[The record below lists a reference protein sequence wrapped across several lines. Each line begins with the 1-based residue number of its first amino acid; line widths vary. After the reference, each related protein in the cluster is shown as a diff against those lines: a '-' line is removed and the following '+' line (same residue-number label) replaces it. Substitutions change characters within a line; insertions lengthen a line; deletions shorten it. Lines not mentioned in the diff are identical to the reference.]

1 MFLTK
6 KINLI
11 GCLLLVLLGFSSQ
24 LKAISG
30 AEMTYLYL
38 DSNKYIITLQVYR
51 NCSDPVL
58 PNSQTIN
65 FNSIL
70 CGASSS
76 AVLSLDS
83 TLEIS
88 GLRPDTMAYSSCN
101 GGALPGMELYV
112 YTDTIIFSQTCQDWI
127 VSWTGCCRSSSITN
141 LTTTGSSIYIEV
153 GIDSRYK
160 YSGPSFVNTRGFQSS
175 SSWYFNFMMSYYP
188 ADSTNNGFL
197 NRPLN
202 YYNPD
207 TLYQLDSMLFALT
220 CPFQGSNNCL
230 THIAGLSPSQPLLG
244 DLVIDGKTGNI
255 GFRPQTGMSQ
265 NAATAVTIHF
275 MNNNDTVGF
284 IQRDFPI
291 IVIDSPTYS
300 ITPIELMEF
309 EVWNGGGYDSINN
322 TIHLCPN
329 STVILAMTFYN
340 RNRTTMALDPLYTNL
355 DSLFGPGNWTSFLNA
370 NPPFREDSAQVFIQI
385 FSPAFSDTC
394 CGSFSLGLK
403 NYYDLFPFSEPSV
416 FTFNFG
422 RTQLTA
428 QASSTIICPYV
439 GKQIQLNALVQE
451 PALIAGQGSYS
462 WSQVSGPPVLFS
474 NDTIPS
480 PTVIVPAYPAG
491 DSIVL
496 SISHTSAIHPNSNF
510 SCPLQ
515 TQTIVLYY
523 DTAAPCSIPYPKAV
537 EGVVL
542 DDVNSNC
549 IPDPTEERHRL
560 QSLIAFDNGLDTFY
574 YATDT
579 NSYYEAFLD
588 TGTYVVHY
596 IDDNPIWQSCPSSQT
611 LVVDTAYAS
620 QMIDFV
626 VEPLFFCPLLGVDM
640 ETYYYH
646 NWFCYDHDIVIAY
659 SNEGTIAANSPYVSI
674 ELHPSLTFLSSTVPL
689 ASQVGN
695 LYTFNID
702 TVDYGDSGQ
711 FEITVDPDC
720 STFWGT
726 YYRVTAHIYPDSLC
740 NPLARYIVIG
750 DSCIDMPGIL
760 NDSVMF
766 SLNNQSVSY
775 SSPMNYWL
783 LENQVVVDTG
793 TIQLTPGQNL
803 AVIYPRLPDK
813 AYQLVLDP
821 FSTDYIASYPIMC
834 SGPYY
839 YGLPIFPPNFRLP
852 YVSTYHNLWGRPH
865 DPNIKVAVPEGV
877 DSAHYILPNHAIN
890 YTIHFQNTGTDTART
905 VVLLDTLSNVLDIGS
920 LEMGMGSAPY
930 TWQIKPYNATG
941 LHVLEITFDNIML
954 PDSNINEAASHGFVK
969 YQIQQQPDL
978 PNYTRIENSASIYFD
993 TEAPIKTNTAF
1004 HTVCDNCIPMNITG
1018 NSVITSVEY
1027 LEGGRSTT
1035 KLYPNPTAGWLTIE
1049 QASAQ
1054 EAEVQVYSISG
1065 ILLQEKRIQSTIE
1078 ELNISEFPSGT
1089 YFVRIVTKEDSELFK
1104 IIKQ

>member
-51 NCSDPVL
+51 DCSDPVL

-65 FNSIL
+65 FNSVL
-70 CGASSS
+70 CGAGSS

-88 GLRPDTMAYSSCN
+88 GLRPDTMAYSTCN
-101 GGALPGMELYV
+101 GGTLPGMELYV
-112 YTDTIIFSQTCQDWI
+112 YTDTIIFLQTCQDWI
-127 VSWTGCCRSSSITN
+127 ISWTGCCRSSSITN
-141 LTTTGSSIYIEV
+141 LTTTGSPIYIEV

-160 YSGPSFVNTRGFQSS
+160 YSGPRFINTSAPQSS
-175 SSWYFNFMMSYYP
+175 SYWDFMMVYYP
-188 ADSTNNGFL
+188 ADSTFMRL
-197 NRPLN
+197 VDRPLN

-207 TLYQLDSMLFALT
+207 TLYQLDSRLVALT
-220 CPFQGSNNCL
+220 CPLQGPSNCL
-230 THIAGLSPSQPLLG
+230 SHIAGLSADQPIVG
-244 DLVIDGKTGNI
+244 DLSINVINGWTSI
-255 GFRPQTGMSQ
+255 RPQVGLSQ

-291 IVIDSPTYS
+291 IVIDSPVYS
-300 ITPIELMEF
+300 IVPIELMEL
-309 EVWNGGGYDSINN
+309 EVLTGGGYDSITNMF
-322 TIHLCPN
+322 HLCP
-329 STVILAMTFYN
+329 SSAITLSMTFYN
-340 RNRTTMALDPLYTNL
+340 HDETGITLDPIYTNL
-355 DSLFGPGNWTSFLNA
+355 DSIFGPGHWTSFLNT
-370 NPPFREDSAQVFIQI
+370 NSPFRPDSVQVFFLI
-385 FSPAFSDTC
+385 FSPPFSDTC
-394 CGSFSLGLK
+394 CGSFSLGIKSYLV
-403 NYYDLFPFSEPSV
+403 LFPFSESSI
-416 FTFNFG
+416 FTFYFG
-422 RTQLTA
+422 RTQLIV
-428 QASSTIICPYV
+428 QASSDTICPYI
-439 GKQIQLNALVQE
+439 GKQIQLNAWVQE
-451 PALIAGQGSYS
+451 DSLIAGQGSYS
-462 WSQVSGPPVLFS
+462 WTQVSGPPVLFS
-474 NDTIPS
+474 NDTIPN

-491 DSIVL
+491 DSVVL

-515 TQTIVLYY
+515 NQTIVLYY
-523 DTAAPCSIPYPKAV
+523 DTAGSCSIPYPKAV
-537 EGVVL
+537 EGVVW
-542 DDVNSNC
+542 DDSNSNC
-549 IPDPTEERHRL
+549 IPDSTEQRHRL
-560 QSLIAFDNGLDTFY
+560 HSLIAFDNGLDTFY

-579 NSYYEAFLD
+579 NSYYESFLD

-596 IDDNPIWQSCPSSQT
+596 INNNPIWQGCPSGQV
-611 LVVDTAYAS
+611 LVVDTTYAS
-620 QMIDFV
+620 QLIDFV
-626 VEPLFFCPLLGVDM
+626 VEPLFFCPLLAVEI

-646 NWFCYDHDIVIAY
+646 NWFCHDQDIAIAY

-674 ELHPSLTFLSSTVPL
+674 ELDPSLTFVSSTIPFS
-689 ASQVGN
+689 SQVGN
-695 LYTFNID
+695 LYTFNLD
-702 TVDYGDSGQ
+702 TIDYGDSGE
-711 FEITVDPDC
+711 FEISVDPDC
-720 STFWGT
+720 NIPWGV

-766 SLNNQSVSY
+766 FLNNQSVSF

-793 TIQLTPGQNL
+793 TIQLTPGQSL
-803 AVIYPRLPDK
+803 TVIYPRLPDK
-813 AYQLVLDP
+813 SYQLVLDP

-839 YGLPIFPPNFRLP
+839 YGLPAFSPNFRLP

-877 DSAHYILPNHAIN
+877 DSAHYILPNHSIN
-890 YTIHFQNTGTDTART
+890 YTIHFQNTGTDTAIT
-905 VVLLDTLSNVLDIGS
+905 VVLLDTLSNVLNIGS

-930 TWQIKPYNATG
+930 TWQIKPYNTTG

-954 PDSNINEAASHGFVK
+954 PDSNINEEASHGFVK
-969 YQIQQQPDL
+969 YQIEQQVDL
-978 PNYTRIENSASIYFD
+978 PNFTRIENSASIYFD
-993 TEAPIKTNTAF
+993 TEAPIKTNTTF
-1004 HTVCDNCIPMNITG
+1004 HTVCDNCILMNITG
-1018 NSVITSVEY
+1018 NSVITSVES
-1027 LEGGRSTT
+1027 LEEGKSST
-1035 KLYPNPTAGWLTIE
+1035 KLYPNPTTGWLMIE
-1049 QASAQ
+1049 QAFAQ
-1054 EAEVQVYSISG
+1054 QADVQVYNISG
-1065 ILLQEKRIQSTIE
+1065 ILLQEKRVQNTID

-1089 YFVRIVTKEDSELFK
+1089 YFVRIVTKGDSELFK
-1104 IIKQ
+1104 VIKQ